1 MWETRSWFFAKV
13 RPFSL
18 NEWLIKRG
26 FESSSSSFHFVLAG
40 GEGEITWQ
48 KDDEDID
55 DEEKVIKV
63 DETSSKLVI
72 KKATMADAGIYTC
85 HCDFDNGH
93 VDQTTMQLYV
103 FGMWPHNSELQFVA
117 LQLGKASWAS
127 SLSSDGLSFG
137 ETKIYH
143 EFLEGTEGV
152 VPCLVTGQPAVNV
165 VWLRDKKQI
174 SSEGRTSVIKMP
186 HARSGT
192 IS

>member
-18 NEWLIKRG
+18 NEWLIKHG

-48 KDDEDID
+48 KDDEEID
-55 DEEKVIKV
+55 DEKKVIKV

-72 KKATMADAGIYTC
+72 KKATMADTGTYTC
-85 HCDFDNGH
+85 RCEFYNGH
-93 VDQTTMQLYV
+93 VDQTTMPLYV

-117 LQLGKASWAS
+117 LKLGKASWAS
-127 SLSSDGLSFG
+127 SLLSGGPSFG
-137 ETKIYH
+137 ETKTYH

-174 SSEGRTSVIKMP
+174 SSEGRTSVIKML
-186 HARSGT
+186 HAR
-192 IS
+192 